1 MKSLGET
8 GFILHMAEGHFQNG
22 NEDGGNSG
30 QKNTILQHFFSR
42 KATFTYAFQENTVFT
57 FTLLVLKG
65 LNGNSSLRD

>member
-30 QKNTILQHFFSR
+30 QKNTIL
-42 KATFTYAFQENTVFT
+42 
-57 FTLLVLKG
+57 
-65 LNGNSSLRD
+65 